1 MLRSCSNH
9 YHRIFLK
16 RYSPLSSSLFCRQ
29 FNHHQHRHRHQYYRN
44 KQQTPP
50 NNNLMSLKTNH
61 TNCSSSSA
69 SSSSNV
75 EHHFPEPFEFR
86 PKKVLVIG
94 KFSRLEFEKHRNPD
108 LSDKEL
114 AEYIENH
121 GSDYQSLLYH
131 HKIHSTNRE
140 HIVKCLQ
147 QRNIECRVVNRFGYT
162 RELIDWSDMIITSG
176 GDGTYLLAANQ
187 ISNNNKPLIGVNSD
201 PSRSIGHLCLDRR
214 YSNRFDLALD
224 AILTGKFEWYFRQ
237 RIRITLEGE
246 SALND
251 PVELHDQQL
260 MQRECRFWDLDNIH
274 QLPKKSTPNDINE
287 KNKTTNDQRR
297 RVLPHLA
304 LNEVFVGESLS
315 SRVSYFE
322 MAIDNRPKFKIKSS
336 GTTICTG
343 TGSTSWFF
351 NINKLTPQCVSNLF
365 NIINEERFGG
375 QNHQSSPPPLDPNDQ
390 RLVQRIT
397 DRFNSSLIYSPSK
410 LLMAYVIRDPVVF
423 GTNFNSNPKDFAQKI
438 VIKSRMTDA
447 HIVIDGGLSYAFND
461 GSKASFEMF
470 EKDALRAIKLKE

>member
-1 MLRSCSNH
+1 MKLYLNIAMLRSCCDP
-9 YHRIFLK
+9 YLIFLK
-16 RYSPLSSSLFCRQ
+16 QYSSSSSLL
-29 FNHHQHRHRHQYYRN
+29 FNRYLHLIHR
-44 KQQTPP
+44 KQSK
-50 NNNLMSLKTNH
+50 NLMSLNTGHINS
-61 TNCSSSSA
+61 NCSSSS
-69 SSSSNV
+69 SSIV
-75 EHHFPEPFEFR
+75 DHFTEPATFR
-86 PKKVLVIG
+86 PKKVLVVG
-94 KFSRLEFEKHRNPD
+94 KFSRLEFEKHRNAH
-108 LSDKEL
+108 LSEKEL
-114 AEYIENH
+114 AEHLENH
-121 GSDYQSLLYH
+121 GSDYKSLLYH
-131 HKIHSTNRE
+131 HDIHTENRE

-162 RELIDWSDMIITSG
+162 EELINWSDMIITSG

-187 ISNNNKPLIGVNSD
+187 IANNSKPLIGVNSD
-201 PSRSIGHLCLDRR
+201 PSRSVGHLCLDKR
-214 YSNRFDLALD
+214 YSNNFDRALD
-224 AILTGKFEWYFRQ
+224 AILSGKFEWNFRQ

-246 SALND
+246 SAFND

-260 MQRECRFWDLDNIH
+260 MQRECRFWDLDNIY
-274 QLPKKSTPNDINE
+274 QLPKKSTTVNE
-287 KNKTTNDQRR
+287 KTKTTNGRR

-322 MAIDNRPKFKIKSS
+322 MAIDNRAKFKIKSS

-351 NINKLTPQCVSNLF
+351 NINKLTPQCVSNIF
-365 NIINEERFGG
+365 NIINEERFSG
-375 QNHQSSPPPLDPNDQ
+375 QPPPLDPSDQ
-390 RLVQRIT
+390 QLVQRVT

-423 GTNFNSNPKDFAQKI
+423 GTNFNNNPRDFAQKI

-470 EKDALRAIKLKE
+470 EQDALRAIKLKE